1 MIWMIVIGALI
12 LLAFVIVITKVNIDM
27 VYRHNQDDDL
37 LEVKVSLWR
46 MRVYTFST
54 PVIKLDD
61 DSASL
66 LVEEEQKIGM
76 MESKKKK
83 KPITPELILEDLRW
97 LRDFLEHVVGLHK
110 IVRRFLK
117 KVRVNRFTWHSGIGV
132 GDAAYTA
139 QLAGAI
145 WALKGSIIGLIGNS
159 MRMKFMPKLSID
171 PHFQAV
177 VSYTYLSC
185 MFSFRI
191 GHAIVAGLMLLKHW
205 RRRPKMPKADSV
217 EKNM

>member
-1 MIWMIVIGALI
+1 
-12 LLAFVIVITKVNIDM
+12 
-27 VYRHNQDDDL
+27 
-37 LEVKVSLWR
+37 
-46 MRVYTFST
+46 MRIYTFSA

-66 LVEEEQKIGM
+66 IVEEEQKIGK
-76 MESKKKK
+76 MESKKK

-97 LRDFLEHVVGLHK
+97 LRDFLNHVVGLHK
-110 IVRRFLK
+110 IVRSFLK
-117 KVRVNRFTWHSGIGV
+117 KVRVNRITWHSDIGV

-139 QLAGAI
+139 QLVGAI
-145 WALKGSIIGLIGNS
+145 WALKGSIIGLIANS

-171 PHFQAV
+171 PHFQTV
-177 VSYTYLSC
+177 VSHTYLSC

-191 GHAIVAGLMLLKHW
+191 GQAIVAGLMLLKHW
-205 RRRPKMPKADSV
+205 RRRPKMSKADSV

>member
-1 MIWMIVIGALI
+1 MIWIIVIGAII
-12 LLAFVIVITKVNIDM
+12 LLTFVIVITKVNIG
-27 VYRHNQDDDL
+27 VEYRHNQDDDL

-46 MRVYTFST
+46 MRIYTFSA

-66 LVEEEQKIGM
+66 IVEEEQKIGK
-76 MESKKKK
+76 MESKKK

-97 LRDFLEHVVGLHK
+97 LRDFLNHVVGLHK
-110 IVRRFLK
+110 IVRSFLK
-117 KVRVNRFTWHSGIGV
+117 KVRVNRITWHSDIGV

-139 QLAGAI
+139 QLVGAI
-145 WALKGSIIGLIGNS
+145 WALKGSIIGLIANS

-171 PHFQAV
+171 PHFQTV
-177 VSYTYLSC
+177 VSHTYLSC

-191 GHAIVAGLMLLKHW
+191 GQAIVAGLMLLKHW
-205 RRRPKMPKADSV
+205 RRRPKMSKADSV

>member
-12 LLAFVIVITKVNIDM
+12 LLGLFIIITKVNIDIS
-27 VYRHNQDDDL
+27 YRHNQDDDL

-46 MRVYTFST
+46 MRVYTFSA
-54 PVIKLDD
+54 PVIKLDE

-97 LRDFLEHVVGLHK
+97 LRDFLKHVVGLHN

-117 KVRVNRFTWHSGIGV
+117 KVSVNRFTWHSDIGV
-132 GDAAYTA
+132 GDAAHTA

-145 WALKGSIIGLIGNS
+145 WALKGSIIGIIGNS

-171 PHFQAV
+171 PQFQGV
-177 VSYTYLSC
+177 VSHTYLSC

-205 RRRPKMPKADSV
+205 RRRPKMPKAESV